1 MGLLTFL
8 LPENLSGDAA
18 RELERACVAGGP
30 DNMPWPSRAHV
41 EHGVLTVRRDVGESG
56 FLVAPWAIPGVG
68 RLMGAT
74 ATIMERESAYHFQVE
89 MARGKVNQLRCQA
102 EEWRAGGLALT
113 PSLEESIRNA
123 SLGFG
128 QAILGPINEETDA
141 LAEKSLTLSYR
152 AALELAQ
159 AYVNQV
165 FHVRHERDKHLEVT
179 FGCRVGSV
187 PAPEA
192 VDPLG
197 AAFNSITLPFDWST
211 LEPSEGV
218 YRWELPDAI
227 IDWADQHDF
236 PITAGPLIDFSAARM
251 PEWLWTWERDP
262 ANLARVANKY
272 VAEAIKRYRNRVR
285 RWHVASASNCA
296 SILSLTEEELLWLTV
311 KIAQATRQLDP
322 ELELIIGVAQPW
334 GEYLASEAR
343 SHSPFLFADTL
354 IRTDLNLMA
363 LDLELVMGIRPRGS
377 YCRDLLETSRLLDL
391 YAILGVPLRV
401 TIGYPSATCSDGRAD
416 PELGVGSG
424 YWQGDIDPRQQ
435 AEWATAFAALVLCK
449 PYVQG
454 VQWVHLADGDPH
466 QFPNCGLFD
475 AAGNPKPALESLRRL
490 RNEHVR

>member
-165 FHVRHERDKHLEVT
+165 FTFATSAINTSKLRLAAGSGQCRRRRPSIRLERHSTALHSLLTGALLNRAKVSTAGSSPTRLSIGPISMIFRLRPVRSLT
-179 FGCRVGSV
+179 SPQLGCPSGSGRGN
-187 PAPEA
+187 AT
-192 VDPLG
+192 PL
-197 AAFNSITLPFDWST
+197 TLPEWPTNTWQKLSSDI
-211 LEPSEGV
+211 
-218 YRWELPDAI
+218 AI
-227 IDWADQHDF
+227 
-236 PITAGPLIDFSAARM
+236 
-251 PEWLWTWERDP
+251 
-262 ANLARVANKY
+262 
-272 VAEAIKRYRNRVR
+272 
-285 RWHVASASNCA
+285 
-296 SILSLTEEELLWLTV
+296 
-311 KIAQATRQLDP
+311 
-322 ELELIIGVAQPW
+322 
-334 GEYLASEAR
+334 
-343 SHSPFLFADTL
+343 
-354 IRTDLNLMA
+354 
-363 LDLELVMGIRPRGS
+363 
-377 YCRDLLETSRLLDL
+377 
-391 YAILGVPLRV
+391 
-401 TIGYPSATCSDGRAD
+401 
-416 PELGVGSG
+416 
-424 YWQGDIDPRQQ
+424 
-435 AEWATAFAALVLCK
+435 AFAAGMWPV
-449 PYVQG
+449 
-454 VQWVHLADGDPH
+454 
-466 QFPNCGLFD
+466 
-475 AAGNPKPALESLRRL
+475 PAIALPFFLLLKKSCYG
-490 RNEHVR
+490 